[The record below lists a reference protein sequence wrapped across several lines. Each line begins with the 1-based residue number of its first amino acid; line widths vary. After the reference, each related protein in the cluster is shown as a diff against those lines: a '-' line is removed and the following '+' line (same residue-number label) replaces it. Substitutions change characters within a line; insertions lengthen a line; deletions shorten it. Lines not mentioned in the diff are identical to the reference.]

1 MDAVE
6 FDGEH
11 RLSLAGL
18 MNIALRTVSRGQLLK
33 SPSIRNDGVIALST
47 IISLSLR
54 PLRPHVRKWG
64 IVSLQDEHE

>member
-54 PLRPHVRKWG
+54 PHVRKWG